1 MGVFGYSAVFSD
13 CFLRHEP
20 TGEVDEV
27 MAGGNR
33 SRVRAIGVPVLAA
46 LFLAIVV
53 PSATAQ
59 YAYVTNETSNSVSV
73 INTQNNRVV
82 GPPISVGGGPF
93 SIAIT
98 PDGRSAYV
106 ASLGLGYVS
115 VVDTQ
120 LGQVT
125 GSSIP
130 VGQYPDAIA
139 INPDGTRAYVASMT
153 GTVSVINT
161 KTRSLVGSPIP
172 VGEQPEG
179 IAVTPDGGSVY
190 VTNWISGSVSVID
203 TQTNEVAGPPI
214 DIGGHPSAI
223 AISPDG
229 KDAYV
234 ANWSGSVSVID
245 TMTNETVGA
254 PIIVG
259 EHPAGIAITPD
270 GKSAYVVNHFSGTVS
285 MIDTQ
290 TREAGAEIAV
300 GMEFPWEIAISPNGK
315 SAYVT
320 GVGTTSGV
328 AVIDTQTDETVGSP
342 ITVGFTPSGI
352 AITPFQPAHASF
364 TAPAAREGLP
374 LRFNASASTYA
385 EGSTPAYEWDFGDG
399 GHEQNGGPTP
409 THTYDAPGSYMV
421 TLTVTDDLCAAKFVF
436 TGQTA
441 YCNGAEPVS
450 SSQRILV
457 AGPPTDLTVT
467 LSPTSIAADGKST
480 TAATARLTDARGI
493 PVPGDTLAFS
503 STDSG
508 ERVGAVHE
516 STDGVYAARIT
527 SSMRKGTATIIA
539 ADRSASPPL
548 EGSATLSQ
556 VGPNPFRLGKIQHM
570 RATGLARLTV
580 VTPSSGTAILW
591 GPSVVTQRV
600 PALAG
605 SFKVLIA
612 PRGRAARELQRS
624 GKKVVS
630 ASVAFVPTVGATTT
644 ERLKVKLIRRR

>member
-1 MGVFGYSAVFSD
+1 
-13 CFLRHEP
+13 
-20 TGEVDEV
+20 

-33 SRVRAIGVPVLAA
+33 NRVRAMGVSVLAT
-46 LFLAIVV
+46 LFLAIFV
-53 PSATAQ
+53 PGAIAQ

-73 INTQNNRVV
+73 INTQSNRVV
-82 GPPISVGGGPF
+82 GPPISVDGGPF
-93 SIAIT
+93 SIAIS

-115 VVDTQ
+115 VIDTRS
-120 LGQVT
+120 GQVI

-153 GTVSVINT
+153 GTVSVIDT
-161 KTRSLVGSPIP
+161 KTRSLVGSPIS

-179 IAVTPDGGSVY
+179 IAVTPDGESVY
-190 VTNWISGSVSVID
+190 VTNWISGNVSVID
-203 TQTNEVAGPPI
+203 AQTNEVASPPI

-245 TMTNETVGA
+245 TTINEAIGS
-254 PIIVG
+254 PIVVG
-259 EHPAGIAITPD
+259 EHPEGIAITPD

-285 MIDTQ
+285 VIDTQ
-290 TREAGAEIAV
+290 TSKTGPEIAV
-300 GMEFPWEIAISPNGK
+300 GMEFPRGIAISPNGK
-315 SAYVT
+315 NAYVT

-328 AVIDTQTDETVGSP
+328 AVIDTLANETVGSP
-342 ITVGFTPSGI
+342 IAVGFTPSGI

-364 TAPAAREGLP
+364 TAPLAREGLP

-399 GHEQNGGPTP
+399 GHAQNGGPTP
-409 THTYDAPGSYMV
+409 THTYNAPGSYMV
-421 TLTVTDDLCAAKFVF
+421 TLTVTDNLCAAKFVF

-441 YCNGAEPVS
+441 YCNGGESVS
-450 SSQRILV
+450 SSRRVLV
-457 AGPPTDLTVT
+457 AGPPTGLAVT
-467 LSPTSIAADGKST
+467 LSPSSIAADGKST
-480 TAATARLTDARGI
+480 TVATARLTDARGI
-493 PVPGDTLAFS
+493 PVPGDSLVFS

-508 ERVGAVHE
+508 ERIGPMHE
-516 STDGVYAARIT
+516 SNGGVYTARIT
-527 SSMRKGTATIIA
+527 SSTRCGKATITA
-539 ADRSASPPL
+539 ADRSTSPSL

-556 VGPNPFRLGKIQHM
+556 VGPSPFRLGRIQHI

-580 VTPSSGTAILW
+580 ITPSSGTVGLR
-591 GPSVVTQRV
+591 GPSVVTQHV

-612 PRGRAARELQRS
+612 PRGEAARELRRT
-624 GKKVVS
+624 GKEVVPI
-630 ASVAFVPTVGATTT
+630 SVTFTPTIGTVTTK
-644 ERLKVKLIRRR
+644 RLNVRLLRRH